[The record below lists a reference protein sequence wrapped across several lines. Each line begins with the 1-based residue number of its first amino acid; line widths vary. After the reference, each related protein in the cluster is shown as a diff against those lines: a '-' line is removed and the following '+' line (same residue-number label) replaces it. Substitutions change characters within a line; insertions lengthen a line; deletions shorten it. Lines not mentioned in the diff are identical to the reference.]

1 MKNLPID
8 HPVRMRVSSRLK
20 ALRRERAL
28 TQEQLALRLSMGLKA
43 IQRLESGHHNPTIDT
58 LAHLAR
64 GLGVDVSR
72 LLEAD
77 EGTGTTALSGL
88 VRAGWRVRQPR
99 QRRGRA
105 VAVRSLQVGPAE
117 DSPLGPVV
125 AEALPPVVRQL
136 NSDGLFLAQIDEEA
150 MAPQVPAGSWC
161 LFRERVAQPWVG
173 RNLLFWLPEH
183 GGWRLRRVAS
193 VEAPESGGWLV
204 RLTARQSDVE
214 PLVLSC
220 SDLANLTVGGELM
233 EVLQAA

>member
-8 HPVRMRVSSRLK
+8 HPVRMRVASRLK

-28 TQEQLALRLSMGLKA
+28 TQEQLAHRLAMGLKA

-72 LLEAD
+72 LLESD
-77 EGTGTTALSGL
+77 GESGTTTLSGL

-105 VAVRSLQVGPAE
+105 VSVRSLQEAPSDGGV
-117 DSPLGPVV
+117 LGAVV
-125 AEALPPVVRQL
+125 AEGLPPVGRQL
-136 NSDGLFLAQIDEEA
+136 NSDGLFLAQVDEDA
-150 MAPQVPAGSWC
+150 MAPLVPAGSWC
-161 LFRERVAQPWVG
+161 LFREQVAQPWVG
-173 RNLLFWLPEH
+173 RTLLFWLPNH

-193 VEAPESGGWLV
+193 VEAPEAGGWLV
-204 RLTARQSDVE
+204 RLTARHSDVA
-214 PLVLSC
+214 PMQLAC
-220 SDLANLTVGGELM
+220 ADLAELSVAGELL
-233 EVLQAA
+233 EVLKAE